1 MSHVR
6 KDTLKRCIEWA
17 KHLRP
22 YGKRVQAKRERG
34 AAKDQIRKEQK
45 YVVGRNR
52 VRWCIVSFVSRIET
66 HRIYHM
72 ELVVGNS
79 TALDWVSCC
88 YFVCSFDCSNCS
100 ND

>member
-34 AAKDQIRKEQK
+34 AAKDQIRKEQ
-45 YVVGRNR
+45 
-52 VRWCIVSFVSRIET
+52 E
-66 HRIYHM
+66 
-72 ELVVGNS
+72 
-79 TALDWVSCC
+79 
-88 YFVCSFDCSNCS
+88 
-100 ND
+100 